1 MSHKRGRQ
9 RRLLVINP
17 NTSSSITER
26 VQQAIQAESPPDVWT
41 EAVTARFG
49 PPYIGDPCGYAVAA
63 HATLEGWVRH
73 SNQHALGPDGIVIA
87 CFGDPGLLA
96 LRELASCP
104 VTGLA
109 EAALAQAA
117 GFGRCA
123 ILTGGRAW
131 KPMLERLLPDLA
143 HADRVQGIETVEL
156 SGAQIHADPQ
166 AAEAVLL
173 QACQRIERQWPVDSL
188 ILGGAGLAGM
198 AARLQGRLQ
207 LRLVDSVAAAAHQ
220 VWLAPPSL
228 GLGAPPWL
236 LQPSH
241 RSSPP

>member
-17 NTSSSITER
+17 NTTSSITER
-26 VQQAIQAESPPDVWT
+26 VQQAIHAESPPDVWT

-49 PPYIGDPCGYAVAA
+49 APYIGDPCGYAVAA
-63 HATLEGWVRH
+63 HATLESWARY
-73 SNQHALGPDGIVIA
+73 SNQRTLGPDGIVIA

-96 LRELASCP
+96 LRELANCP

-109 EAALAQAA
+109 EAALVQAA
-117 GFGRCA
+117 DFGRCA
-123 ILTGGRAW
+123 ILTGGQAW

-143 HADRVQGIETVEL
+143 HADRVCGIETVEL

-173 QACQRIERQWPVDSL
+173 QACRRIEQLWPVDSL

-198 AARLQGRLQ
+198 AARLQDRLE
-207 LRLVDSVAAAAHQ
+207 LKLIDSVAAAAHQ

-228 GLGAPPWL
+228 GRGAPPWL
-236 LQPSH
+236 LQPSP
-241 RSSPP
+241 RNS

>member
-17 NTSSSITER
+17 NTTSSITER
-26 VQQAIQAESPPDVWT
+26 VQQAIHAESPPDVWT

-49 PPYIGDPCGYAVAA
+49 APYIGDPCGYAVAA
-63 HATLEGWVRH
+63 HATLESWARY
-73 SNQHALGPDGIVIA
+73 SNQRTLGPDGIVIA

-96 LRELASCP
+96 LRELANCP

-117 GFGRCA
+117 DFGRCA
-123 ILTGGRAW
+123 ILTGGQAW
-131 KPMLERLLPDLA
+131 RPMLERLLPDLA
-143 HADRVQGIETVEL
+143 HADRVCGIETVEL

-173 QACQRIERQWPVDSL
+173 QACRRIEQRWPVDSL

-198 AARLQGRLQ
+198 AARLQDRLE
-207 LRLVDSVAAAAHQ
+207 LKLIDSVAAAAHQ

-228 GLGAPPWL
+228 GRGAPPWL
-236 LQPSH
+236 LQPSP
-241 RSSPP
+241 RNS

>member
-17 NTSSSITER
+17 NTTSSITER
-26 VQQAIQAESPPDVWT
+26 VQQAIHAESPPDVWT

-49 PPYIGDPCGYAVAA
+49 APYIGDPCGYAVAA
-63 HATLEGWVRH
+63 HATLESWARY
-73 SNQHALGPDGIVIA
+73 SNQHTLGPDGIVIA

-117 GFGRCA
+117 DFGRCA
-123 ILTGGRAW
+123 ILTGGQAW
-131 KPMLERLLPDLA
+131 KPMLEHLLPDLA
-143 HADRVQGIETVEL
+143 HADRVCGIETVEL

-173 QACQRIERQWPVDSL
+173 QACRRIEQRWPVDSL

-198 AARLQGRLQ
+198 AARLQDRLQ
-207 LRLVDSVAAAAHQ
+207 LKLIDSVAAAAHQ

-228 GLGAPPWL
+228 GRGAPPWL
-236 LQPSH
+236 LQPSP
-241 RSSPP
+241 RNS

>member
-1 MSHKRGRQ
+1 MSQQPGRQ

-17 NTSSSITER
+17 NTTGSITER
-26 VQQAIQAESPPDVWT
+26 VQQAIHAESPPDVWT

-49 PPYIGDPCGYAVAA
+49 APYIGDPCGYAVAA
-63 HATLEGWVRH
+63 HATLESWARH
-73 SNQHALGPDGIVIA
+73 SSQRALGPDGIVIA

-96 LRELASCP
+96 LRELADCP

-109 EAALAQAA
+109 EAALAEAA
-117 GFGRCA
+117 GFGRSA
-123 ILTGGRAW
+123 ILTGGQAW

-143 HADRVQGIETVEL
+143 YADRICGIETVEL

-166 AAEAVLL
+166 AAEALLL
-173 QACQRIERQWPVDSL
+173 QACQRIERLWPVDSL

-198 AARLQGRLQ
+198 AARLQGRLG
-207 LRLVDSVAAAAHQ
+207 LRLIDSVAAAARQ

-228 GLGAPPWL
+228 GHGAPPWL
-236 LQPSH
+236 LQPSQ
-241 RSSPP
+241 RSS

>member
-17 NTSSSITER
+17 NTTSSITER
-26 VQQAIQAESPPDVWT
+26 VQQAIHAESPPDVWT

-49 PPYIGDPCGYAVAA
+49 APYIGDPCGYAVAA
-63 HATLEGWVRH
+63 HATLESWARY
-73 SNQHALGPDGIVIA
+73 SSQRALGPDGIVIA

-96 LRELASCP
+96 LRELANCP

-117 GFGRCA
+117 DFGRCA
-123 ILTGGRAW
+123 ILTGGQAW

-143 HADRVQGIETVEL
+143 HADRVCGIETVEL

-173 QACQRIERQWPVDSL
+173 QACRRIEQRWPVDSL

-198 AARLQGRLQ
+198 ATRLQDRLE
-207 LRLVDSVAAAAHQ
+207 LKLIDSVAAAAHQ

-228 GLGAPPWL
+228 GRGAPPWL
-236 LQPSH
+236 LQPSP
-241 RSSPP
+241 RNS

>member
-1 MSHKRGRQ
+1 MSHQRGRQ

-17 NTSSSITER
+17 NTTGSITER
-26 VQQAIQAESPPDVWT
+26 VQQAIHAESPPDVWT

-49 PPYIGDPCGYAVAA
+49 APYIGDPCGYAVAA
-63 HATLEGWVRH
+63 HATLESWARH
-73 SNQHALGPDGIVIA
+73 SSQRALGPDGIVIA

-96 LRELASCP
+96 LRELADCP

-117 GFGRCA
+117 GFGRSA
-123 ILTGGRAW
+123 ILTGGQAW

-143 HADRVQGIETVEL
+143 HADRICGIETVEL

-166 AAEAVLL
+166 AAEALLL
-173 QACQRIERQWPVDSL
+173 QACQRIERLWPVDSL

-198 AARLQGRLQ
+198 AARLQGRLG
-207 LRLVDSVAAAAHQ
+207 LRLIDSVAAAARQ

-228 GLGAPPWL
+228 GHGAPPWL
-236 LQPSH
+236 LQPSQ
-241 RSSPP
+241 RSS

>member
-17 NTSSSITER
+17 NTTSSITER
-26 VQQAIQAESPPDVWT
+26 VQQAIHAESPPDVWT

-49 PPYIGDPCGYAVAA
+49 APYIGDPCGYAVAA
-63 HATLEGWVRH
+63 HATLESWARY
-73 SNQHALGPDGIVIA
+73 SSQHTLGPDGIVIA

-96 LRELASCP
+96 LRELANCP

-109 EAALAQAA
+109 EAALVQAA
-117 GFGRCA
+117 DFGRCA
-123 ILTGGRAW
+123 ILTGGQAW

-143 HADRVQGIETVEL
+143 HADRVCGIETVEL

-173 QACQRIERQWPVDSL
+173 QACRRIEQRWPVDSL

-198 AARLQGRLQ
+198 AARLQDRLE
-207 LRLVDSVAAAAHQ
+207 LKLIDSVAAAAHQ

-228 GLGAPPWL
+228 GRGAPPWL
-236 LQPSH
+236 LQPSP
-241 RSSPP
+241 RNS

>member
-1 MSHKRGRQ
+1 MQQVQAMSPSPGRQ

-17 NTSSSITER
+17 NTSGSITER

-63 HATLEGWVRH
+63 HATLESWVRH

-117 GFGRCA
+117 A
-123 ILTGGRAW
+123 SA
-131 KPMLERLLPDLA
+131 
-143 HADRVQGIETVEL
+143 
-156 SGAQIHADPQ
+156 
-166 AAEAVLL
+166 
-173 QACQRIERQWPVDSL
+173 
-188 ILGGAGLAGM
+188 
-198 AARLQGRLQ
+198 AARY
-207 LRLVDSVAAAAHQ
+207 
-220 VWLAPPSL
+220 
-228 GLGAPPWL
+228 
-236 LQPSH
+236 
-241 RSSPP
+241 

>member
-1 MSHKRGRQ
+1 MSQQPGRQ

-17 NTSSSITER
+17 NTTGSITER
-26 VQQAIQAESPPDVWT
+26 VQQAIHAESPPDVWT

-49 PPYIGDPCGYAVAA
+49 APYIGDPCGYAVAA
-63 HATLEGWVRH
+63 HATLESWARH
-73 SNQHALGPDGIVIA
+73 SSQRALGPDGIVIA

-96 LRELASCP
+96 LRELADCP

-109 EAALAQAA
+109 EAALAEAA
-117 GFGRCA
+117 GFGRSA
-123 ILTGGRAW
+123 ILTGGQAW

-143 HADRVQGIETVEL
+143 HADRICGIETVEL

-166 AAEAVLL
+166 AAEALLL
-173 QACQRIERQWPVDSL
+173 QACQRIERLWPIDSL

-198 AARLQGRLQ
+198 AARLQGRLG
-207 LRLVDSVAAAAHQ
+207 LRLIDSVAAAARQ

-228 GLGAPPWL
+228 GHGAPPWL
-236 LQPSH
+236 LQPSQ
-241 RSSPP
+241 RSS

>member
-26 VQQAIQAESPPDVWT
+26 VQQAIHAESPPDVWT

-49 PPYIGDPCGYAVAA
+49 APYIGDPCGYAVAA
-63 HATLEGWVRH
+63 HATLESWARH
-73 SNQHALGPDGIVIA
+73 SSQRVLGPDGIVIA

-96 LRELASCP
+96 LRELAGCP

-109 EAALAQAA
+109 EAALVEAA
-117 GFGRCA
+117 GFGNCA
-123 ILTGGRAW
+123 ILTGGQAW

-166 AAEAVLL
+166 AAEALLL
-173 QACQRIERQWPVDSL
+173 QACRRIERLLPVDSL

-198 AARLQGRLQ
+198 AARLQGRLG
-207 LRLVDSVAAAAHQ
+207 LRLIDSVAAAAHQ

-228 GLGAPPWL
+228 GRGAPPWL

-241 RSSPP
+241 RSS

>member
-17 NTSSSITER
+17 NTTSSITER
-26 VQQAIQAESPPDVWT
+26 VQQAIHAESPPDVWT

-49 PPYIGDPCGYAVAA
+49 APYIGDPCDYAVAA
-63 HATLEGWVRH
+63 HATLESWARY
-73 SNQHALGPDGIVIA
+73 SSQRTLGPDGIVIA

-96 LRELASCP
+96 LRELANCP

-117 GFGRCA
+117 DFGRCA
-123 ILTGGRAW
+123 ILTGGQAW

-143 HADRVQGIETVEL
+143 HADRVCGIETVEL

-173 QACQRIERQWPVDSL
+173 QACRRIEQRWPVDSL

-198 AARLQGRLQ
+198 AARLQDRLE
-207 LRLVDSVAAAAHQ
+207 LKLIDSVAAAAHQ

-228 GLGAPPWL
+228 GRGAPPWL
-236 LQPSH
+236 LQPSP
-241 RSSPP
+241 RNS

>member
-17 NTSSSITER
+17 NTTSSITER
-26 VQQAIQAESPPDVWT
+26 VQQAIHAESPPDVWT

-49 PPYIGDPCGYAVAA
+49 APYIGDPCGYAVAA
-63 HATLEGWVRH
+63 HATLESWARY
-73 SNQHALGPDGIVIA
+73 SNQRTQGPDGIVIA

-96 LRELASCP
+96 LRELANCP

-117 GFGRCA
+117 DFGRCA
-123 ILTGGRAW
+123 ILTGGQAW

-143 HADRVQGIETVEL
+143 HADRVCGIETVEL

-173 QACQRIERQWPVDSL
+173 QACRRIEQLWPVDSL

-198 AARLQGRLQ
+198 AARLQDRLE
-207 LRLVDSVAAAAHQ
+207 LKLIDSVAAAAHQ

-228 GLGAPPWL
+228 GRGAPPWL
-236 LQPSH
+236 LQPSP
-241 RSSPP
+241 RNS

>member
-17 NTSSSITER
+17 NTTSSITER
-26 VQQAIQAESPPDVWT
+26 VQQAIHAESPPDVWT

-49 PPYIGDPCGYAVAA
+49 APYIGDPCDYAVAA
-63 HATLEGWVRH
+63 HATLESWARY
-73 SNQHALGPDGIVIA
+73 SSQRTLGPDGIVIA

-96 LRELASCP
+96 LRELAGCP

-123 ILTGGRAW
+123 ILTGGQAW

-166 AAEAVLL
+166 AAEALLL
-173 QACQRIERQWPVDSL
+173 QACRRIERLLPIDSL

-198 AARLQGRLQ
+198 AARLQGQLG
-207 LRLVDSVAAAAHQ
+207 LRLIDSVAAAAHQ

-228 GLGAPPWL
+228 GRGAPPWL

-241 RSSPP
+241 RSS

>member
-26 VQQAIQAESPPDVWT
+26 VQQAIHTESPPDVWT

-49 PPYIGDPCGYAVAA
+49 APYIGDPSGYAVAA
-63 HATLEGWVRH
+63 HATLESWARH
-73 SNQHALGPDGIVIA
+73 SSQRALGPDGIVIA

-96 LRELASCP
+96 LRELANCP

-117 GFGRCA
+117 DFGRCA
-123 ILTGGRAW
+123 ILTGGQAW

-143 HADRVQGIETVEL
+143 HADRVCGIETVEL

-173 QACQRIERQWPVDSL
+173 QACRRIEQRWPVESL

-198 AARLQGRLQ
+198 AARLQDRLQ
-207 LRLVDSVAAAAHQ
+207 LRLIDSVAAAAHQ

-228 GLGAPPWL
+228 GRGAPPWL
-236 LQPSH
+236 LQPSP
-241 RSSPP
+241 RNS

>member
-1 MSHKRGRQ
+1 MSQQPGRQ

-17 NTSSSITER
+17 NTTGSITER
-26 VQQAIQAESPPDVWT
+26 VQQAIHAESPPDVWT

-49 PPYIGDPCGYAVAA
+49 APYIGDPCGYAVAA
-63 HATLEGWVRH
+63 HATLESWARY
-73 SNQHALGPDGIVIA
+73 SSQRTLGPDGIVIA

-96 LRELASCP
+96 LRELADCP

-117 GFGRCA
+117 GFGRSA
-123 ILTGGRAW
+123 ILTGGQAW

-143 HADRVQGIETVEL
+143 HADRICGIETVEL

-166 AAEAVLL
+166 AAEALLL
-173 QACQRIERQWPVDSL
+173 QACQRIERLWPIDSL

-198 AARLQGRLQ
+198 AARLQGRLG
-207 LRLVDSVAAAAHQ
+207 LRLIDSVAAAARQ

-228 GLGAPPWL
+228 GHGAPPWL
-236 LQPSH
+236 LQPSQ
-241 RSSPP
+241 RSS

>member
-26 VQQAIQAESPPDVWT
+26 VQQAIHAESPPDVWT

-49 PPYIGDPCGYAVAA
+49 APYIGDPCGYAVAA
-63 HATLEGWVRH
+63 HATLESWARH
-73 SNQHALGPDGIVIA
+73 SSQRVLGPDGIVIA

-96 LRELASCP
+96 LRELAGCP

-109 EAALAQAA
+109 EAALVEAA
-117 GFGRCA
+117 GFGNCA
-123 ILTGGRAW
+123 ILTGGQAW

-166 AAEAVLL
+166 AAEALLL
-173 QACQRIERQWPVDSL
+173 QACRRIERLLPVDSL

-198 AARLQGRLQ
+198 AARLQGRLG
-207 LRLVDSVAAAAHQ
+207 LRLVDSVAAAARQ

-228 GLGAPPWL
+228 GRGAPPWL

-241 RSSPP
+241 RSS